1 MVKMAEDFLVIKEM
15 PGREL
20 LTQWEAFLSDTSF
33 VSHYV
38 TPDFFLDPFV
48 GVGDRCA
55 ILTVEQ
61 DRITAVLTGLR
72 TKRTFAAGLAV
83 RPQIAFR
90 DDADKASAG
99 EAIANGL
106 AALCGPTVELI
117 SLFSWEQIAGLDR
130 FGYEQEVSSGAD
142 RVCILDLEKG
152 SEALFKEFSER
163 RRTDLRK
170 VMKQGILEVKMLE
183 TEDELTELYKVHQ
196 DWNRRKGNIPH
207 PFFTFQKI
215 LCSEHRATLIAIH
228 DRTVIAG
235 TYLRFCK
242 GGSVEYAA
250 NNSLSEFNNLRANEL
265 LGWRAIE
272 WACSAGFKRFSL
284 GGSHPFLTRFGG
296 ELFAA
301 RRYRLDRTFFK
312 HHEQRERLSRLAVRT
327 YMSLP
332 ERWRRS
338 IKSVATT

>member
-1 MVKMAEDFLVIKEM
+1 MGKMAEDFLIIREM
-15 PGREL
+15 PGKEL

-33 VSHYV
+33 ASHYV

-48 GVGDRCA
+48 GVGERCA
-55 ILTVEQ
+55 IIALDG

-72 TKRTFAAGLAV
+72 SKRSFASGLAV

-90 DDADKASAG
+90 DDADRASAG

-106 AALCGPTVELI
+106 AALGGATVDLI
-117 SLFSWEQIAGLDR
+117 SLFSWEQVNGLER
-130 FGYEQEVSSGAD
+130 FGYEHEVSSGAD
-142 RVCILDLEKG
+142 EVCILDLKKG

-170 VMKQGILEVKMLE
+170 VMKQGVLEVKMLE

-207 PFFTFQKI
+207 PFSTFQQI
-215 LCSEHRATLIAIH
+215 LCSEHRATLIAVH
-228 DRTVIAG
+228 DRKVIAG

-250 NNSLSEFNNLRANEL
+250 NNSLSEFNKLRANEL

-272 WACSAGFKRFSL
+272 WACSAGFTRFSL
-284 GGSHPFLTRFGG
+284 GGSHPFLNRFGG

-301 RRYRLDRTFFK
+301 HRYRMDRTFFK
-312 HHEQRERLSRLAVRT
+312 HHAQRERLSRLAVRT

-332 ERWRRS
+332 ERWRRT
-338 IKSVATT
+338 IRSVATT